1 MSDKKVE
8 WEQEALKILDVV
20 PSFIR
25 PMVIGK
31 VEKAAQEAGLTM
43 ITAEFVEAAKARWMG
58 G

>member
-1 MSDKKVE
+1 MSEAKME
-8 WEQEALKILDVV
+8 WEKEAMKILDIV

-31 VEKAAQEAGLTM
+31 VEKAAQEAGLTL
-43 ITAEFVEAAKARWMG
+43 ITAEFVEQAKARWMG